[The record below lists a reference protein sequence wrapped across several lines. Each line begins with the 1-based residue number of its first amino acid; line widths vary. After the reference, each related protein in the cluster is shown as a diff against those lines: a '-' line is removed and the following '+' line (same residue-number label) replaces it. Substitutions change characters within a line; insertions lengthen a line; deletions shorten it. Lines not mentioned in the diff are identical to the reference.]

1 MDLGDKNEPITSCH
15 LVTSSAK
22 REGSPSNPSFP
33 HSLTFSSPPFL
44 FLSSFFPFFLFMIGC
59 FVPCYLAGGNLG
71 RRWVSCRLNCSFPF
85 IIAFCF
91 GFFSHFPHSPMF
103 PLSSCFVCA
112 TVPPTRRH
120 HRRPCGGLTSLG
132 LALVM
137 LGWAHHPSWWFPL
150 CRAVLGN

>member
-1 MDLGDKNEPITSCH
+1 MHRRRTTQILRMKTDQLRHAIWSCRKRRERGH
-15 LVTSSAK
+15 QVT
-22 REGSPSNPSFP
+22 P
-33 HSLTFSSPPFL
+33 HSLILSL
-44 FLSSFFPFFLFMIGC
+44 FRLLPSSSFLLFSLSFF
-59 FVPCYLAGGNLG
+59 
-71 RRWVSCRLNCSFPF
+71 SCRLNCSFPF